1 MGGGSNEWEG
11 VQVNGRGCNW
21 REGALYQHFATTLP
35 PLCHYTTLT
44 LHVHVHYTYTYTT
57 LKLTDL
63 IKGLTKVLSM

>member
-1 MGGGSNEWEG
+1 MG
-11 VQVNGRGCNW
+11 
-21 REGALYQHFATTLP
+21 EGATGERVHFTNTLP

-44 LHVHVHYTYTYTT
+44 LHYTYTYTT